1 MERSY
6 LRIEEKDKLS
16 KTNYHE
22 VALKREVFEEFNGL
36 IELNKYKYLGE
47 IISNEHNV
55 IFYIYLITDFN
66 GTFPNA
72 IKEEGKTDSLIEFF
86 EIKDAYK
93 LLNNK
98 SAIKTLD
105 LIVKNI
111 K

>member
-22 VALKREVFEEFNGL
+22 VALKRELFEE
-36 IELNKYKYLGE
+36 
-47 IISNEHNV
+47 
-55 IFYIYLITDFN
+55 FN

-86 EIKDAYK
+86 EIKAAYK